1 MTYVA
6 LRQLTAF
13 TWSEKSYPNLLHT
26 FLPTLYAKAW
36 MNSFLKFEEV
46 EVLFSNTKFWLD
58 YHTHFSSEE
67 GPGGAEALALCFLSV
82 GIK

>member
-1 MTYVA
+1 
-6 LRQLTAF
+6 
-13 TWSEKSYPNLLHT
+13 
-26 FLPTLYAKAW
+26 